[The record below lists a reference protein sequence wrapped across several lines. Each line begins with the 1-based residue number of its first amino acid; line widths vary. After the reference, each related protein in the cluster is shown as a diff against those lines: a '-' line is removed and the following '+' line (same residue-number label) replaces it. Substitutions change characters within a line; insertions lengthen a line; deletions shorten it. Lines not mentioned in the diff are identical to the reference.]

1 MHIHSLKLIARVSTY
16 EVNSCKRFY
25 GFCWLLQFLERVI
38 NCISQSSY
46 ATYVTI
52 NHYDYLFVSDKSE
65 SNGIFLRKHFTLTDK
80 YLLFY
85 SVYLIVV
92 RFDSSKGLRRKTS
105 FPAISLTSLN
115 TNHLSYSV
123 PLLFLKSPLLRHIT

>member
-1 MHIHSLKLIARVSTY
+1 MRTHSLKLIARVSTY
-16 EVNSCKRFY
+16 EDNSCMRFY
-25 GFCWLLQFLERVI
+25 RFCWLLQFLERVI

-65 SNGIFLRKHFTLTDK
+65 SNGIFLRKHFKLTDK
-80 YLLFY
+80 YLLFF

-92 RFDSSKGLRRKTS
+92 GGGIKIGGFFLGGGRGG
-105 FPAISLTSLN
+105 N
-115 TNHLSYSV
+115 
-123 PLLFLKSPLLRHIT
+123 FLKMNIITGQLKFEI

>member
-1 MHIHSLKLIARVSTY
+1 MLWQSFMLLSLIWTIFFLVDNSWISMHIHSLKLIARVSTY
-16 EVNSCKRFY
+16 EDNNCKRFY

-65 SNGIFLRKHFTLTDK
+65 SNGIFLRKHFKLTDK
-80 YLLFY
+80 YLLFF

-92 RFDSSKGLRRKTS
+92 GGGE
-105 FPAISLTSLN
+105 
-115 TNHLSYSV
+115 
-123 PLLFLKSPLLRHIT
+123 LKSEVFSWGGEGR

>member
-38 NCISQSSY
+38 SCISQSSY

-65 SNGIFLRKHFTLTDK
+65 SNGIFLRKHYTLTDK

-92 RFDSSKGLRRKTS
+92 RGGEVKAGGF
-105 FPAISLTSLN
+105 
-115 TNHLSYSV
+115 
-123 PLLFLKSPLLRHIT
+123 FLGGGEGEVIFFSR

>member
-25 GFCWLLQFLERVI
+25 GFCWFLQFLERVI

-52 NHYDYLFVSDKSE
+52 NHYDYLSVSDKSE

-92 RFDSSKGLRRKTS
+92 RGGGKLKPGVFSWGEEGEVIFSQDEHYYRPVFTDL
-105 FPAISLTSLN
+105 FILTKFEN
-115 TNHLSYSV
+115 
-123 PLLFLKSPLLRHIT
+123 

>member
-38 NCISQSSY
+38 SCISQSSY

-65 SNGIFLRKHFTLTDK
+65 SNGIFLRKHFTLTNK

-92 RFDSSKGLRRKTS
+92 RGGGVKAGGFFLGGGKGGNFFLKMNIITDQ
-105 FPAISLTSLN
+105 FSLTCL
-115 TNHLSYSV
+115 Y
-123 PLLFLKSPLLRHIT
+123 

>member
-1 MHIHSLKLIARVSTY
+1 MRSTAA
-16 EVNSCKRFY
+16 SDFM
-25 GFCWLLQFLERVI
+25 GFVG
-38 NCISQSSY
+38 SY
-46 ATYVTI
+46 SFSKGLSTASHNRRMPHVTI

-92 RFDSSKGLRRKTS
+92 RGGS
-105 FPAISLTSLN
+105 
-115 TNHLSYSV
+115 
-123 PLLFLKSPLLRHIT
+123 

>member
-38 NCISQSSY
+38 SCISQSSY
-46 ATYVTI
+46 AIYVTI

-65 SNGIFLRKHFTLTDK
+65 SNGIFLRKHYTLTDK

-92 RFDSSKGLRRKTS
+92 RGGGELKPGVFSWGGGRGGNFFLKMNIITDQ
-105 FPAISLTSLN
+105 FSLTCL
-115 TNHLSYSV
+115 Y
-123 PLLFLKSPLLRHIT
+123 

>member
-38 NCISQSSY
+38 SCISQSSY
-46 ATYVTI
+46 AIYVTI

-65 SNGIFLRKHFTLTDK
+65 SNGIFLRKHYTLTDK

-92 RFDSSKGLRRKTS
+92 RGGGVKAGGFFLGGGEGEVIFSQDEHYYRPVFTD
-105 FPAISLTSLN
+105 
-115 TNHLSYSV
+115 
-123 PLLFLKSPLLRHIT
+123 LFI

>member
-1 MHIHSLKLIARVSTY
+1 MHIHSLKLIAHVSTY

-52 NHYDYLFVSDKSE
+52 NHYNYLFVSDKSE

-92 RFDSSKGLRRKTS
+92 RGGGGKLKPGFFSWRGEGEVIFSQDEHYYRPVFTDL
-105 FPAISLTSLN
+105 FILTQFEN
-115 TNHLSYSV
+115 
-123 PLLFLKSPLLRHIT
+123 

>member
-1 MHIHSLKLIARVSTY
+1 MHIHFLKLIARVSTY

-92 RFDSSKGLRRKTS
+92 RGGGE
-105 FPAISLTSLN
+105 
-115 TNHLSYSV
+115 
-123 PLLFLKSPLLRHIT
+123 LKPGVFSWGGGRGGNFFSR